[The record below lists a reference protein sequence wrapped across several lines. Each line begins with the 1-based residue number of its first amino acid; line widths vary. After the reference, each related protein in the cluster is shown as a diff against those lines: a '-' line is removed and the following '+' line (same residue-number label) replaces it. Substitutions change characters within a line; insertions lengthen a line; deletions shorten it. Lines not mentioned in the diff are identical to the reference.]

1 MTKTTERNGHIDG
14 AFTLLYDLATG
25 GKAIG
30 VGTIGRV
37 LDEKLRKPAR

>member
-25 GKAIG
+25 GEAIG
-30 VGTIGRV
+30 VERIGPA
-37 LDEKLRKPAR
+37 LDEKPRKPVR